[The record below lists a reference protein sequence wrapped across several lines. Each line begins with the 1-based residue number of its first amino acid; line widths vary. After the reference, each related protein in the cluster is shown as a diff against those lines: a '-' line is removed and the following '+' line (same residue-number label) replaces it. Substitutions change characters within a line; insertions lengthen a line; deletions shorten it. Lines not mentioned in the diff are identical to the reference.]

1 MYGHRR
7 TAAQP
12 NISWWGD
19 SQVNTLNDLAGGF
32 NSVVDHLRR
41 ITRRRVYQGGVGGEP
56 AESTYG
62 RFAAQPAEQLNDTI
76 VIYTGHNN
84 YSYPYMHNEDV
95 AKIKLYVQSII
106 DLIPH
111 NRWIVCTMM
120 CGPPTSLDTY
130 WTLNI
135 QRRHVN
141 DYWAAT
147 YGVHCVDSFAVMR
160 AYDLKDTHAI
170 ANNIIPQVLVQI
182 PAPSHANAL
191 GTLLTARAV
200 AKRLQEQG
208 W

>member
-62 RFAAQPAEQLNDTI
+62 RFVAQPAEQLNDTI
-76 VIYTGHNN
+76 IITTGHNN

-95 AKIKLYVQSII
+95 VKIESYMQAII

-111 NRWIVCTMM
+111 NRWIMTTMSN
-120 CGPPTSLDTY
+120 GTPTSLDTY

-135 QRRHVN
+135 QRHHVN
-141 DYWAAT
+141 DYWIQK
-147 YGVHCVDSFAVMR
+147 YGVHCVDVFAAQR
-160 AYDLKDTHAI
+160 AYDLKDTHAQV
-170 ANNIIPQVLVQI
+170 NNIMPLMLTQL
-182 PAPSHANAL
+182 PAPSHPNAL
-191 GTLLTARAV
+191 GTLVSAHAV
-200 AKRLQEQG
+200 ARRLQEQG